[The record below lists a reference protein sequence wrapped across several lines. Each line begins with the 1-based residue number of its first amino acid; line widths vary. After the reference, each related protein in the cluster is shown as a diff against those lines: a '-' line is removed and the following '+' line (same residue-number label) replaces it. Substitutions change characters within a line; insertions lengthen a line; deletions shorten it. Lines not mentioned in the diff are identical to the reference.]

1 VRRVAGLVALLALAL
16 VSACQRKA
24 AGIPEC
30 RELAYRMYGV
40 MPGELVTQ
48 ALHDRVNDLI
58 RECLLTPYDR
68 ELVRCL
74 ASGERERLCKRDFV
88 ERRLGEDDHYRPR
101 LR

>member
-1 VRRVAGLVALLALAL
+1 MRPARLVLLLALA
-16 VSACQRKA
+16 SACQRKA

-30 RELAYRMYGV
+30 RALAYRMYGV
-40 MPGELVTQ
+40 VPGELVTQ
-48 ALHDRVNDLI
+48 GVHDRVSNRI

-74 ASGERERLCKRDFV
+74 ASGERERLCTRAFA
-88 ERRLGEDDHYRPR
+88 ERRLGEDDHYQPR